1 MDKGTLTQAEP
12 EKNWAGTYAY
22 RAANRARP
30 RDLDELVRLVRE
42 GSGRL
47 HALGTRHSFTDLP
60 DTDGTLIDLT
70 SLDGGIEIYGAA
82 RAVRVPG
89 GTRYGVLAQAL
100 EAEGWALRN
109 MGSLPHISV
118 AGATATGTHGS
129 GNGNAVLSTGVRALR
144 YVGADGEVR
153 DVLRGDPDFDALLV
167 GLGAYGIVTEVEL
180 DIVPTYRVRQ
190 DIYDHVSWDAA
201 LADLD
206 AVTGAGYSVS
216 VFTHWDDDEVGY
228 VWVKTRLASDDDDVP
243 ATLLDGAIV
252 HDDSPLGSHDNVTEL
267 GGIPGPWMLRL
278 PHFRLDREPSFGAE
292 IQTEYF
298 VDRSVAAEALR
309 AVRALAPM
317 IRPHLVVSELRTAA
331 RDGLWLS
338 PAYERDVLAIH
349 FTWHDRAAEVAG
361 VIPHIEAALAPF
373 AARPH
378 WGKQHAFDAERIAAV
393 HPRIADAR
401 AVFERI
407 DPAGRFVNAH
417 LERVGARLPR

>member
-1 MDKGTLTQAEP
+1 MHKSTHLPAEA
-12 EKNWAGTYAY
+12 KNWAGTYAY
-22 RAANRARP
+22 RAATRARP
-30 RDLDELVRLVRE
+30 RDLDELVRLVR
-42 GSGRL
+42 GGGDRI

-60 DTDGTLIDLT
+60 DTDGTLIDL
-70 SLDGGIEIYGAA
+70 SGMHGEIVIDEAS
-82 RAVRVPG
+82 RTVVVPG
-89 GTRYGVLAQAL
+89 GTRYGVLAQHL
-100 EAEGWALRN
+100 EAAGWALRN

-129 GNGNAVLSTGVRALR
+129 GNGNQVLSTGVRALR

-153 DVLRGDPDFDALLV
+153 EIGRGDADFDAVVV
-167 GLGAYGIVTEVEL
+167 GLGAFGLVTDLTL

-190 DIYDHVSWDAA
+190 DIYAGVSWEAA

-216 VFTHWDDDEVGY
+216 VFTNWDDDGIGY
-228 VWVKTRLASDDDDVP
+228 VWVKTRLDSDDDGVP
-243 ATLLDGAIV
+243 ATLLDGALAPE
-252 HDDSPLGSHDNVTEL
+252 DSPLGSHDNVTEL
-267 GGIPGPWMLRL
+267 GGVPGPWMLRL

-298 VDRSVAAEALR
+298 VDRSDGPDALR
-309 AVRALAPM
+309 AVHALAPM

-331 RDGLWLS
+331 RDDLWLS
-338 PAYERDVLAIH
+338 PASGRDVLIIH
-349 FTWHDRAAEVAG
+349 FTWHDRAADVAG

-378 WGKQHAFDAERIAAV
+378 WGKQHAFTAEGIAAV

-401 AVFERI
+401 AVFERL
-407 DPAGRFVNAH
+407 DPEGRFVNAH